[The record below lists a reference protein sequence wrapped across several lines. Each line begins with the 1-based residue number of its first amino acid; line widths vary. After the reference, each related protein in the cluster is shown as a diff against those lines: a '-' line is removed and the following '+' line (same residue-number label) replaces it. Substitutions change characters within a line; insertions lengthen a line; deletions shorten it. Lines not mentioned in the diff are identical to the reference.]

1 MVARRISS
9 SRRAS
14 VTLSV
19 LSTKPHVVATCQ
31 VLEVGVGAC
40 GHGGARSAQFEG
52 GMHLQVG
59 VRLEV
64 GRRVEWRW

>member
-9 SRRAS
+9 SRLAS
-14 VTLSV
+14 EV
-19 LSTKPHVVATCQ
+19 LSILSTMPHVVATCQ